1 MHHQLGDTTML
12 KRGKTA
18 LIVAITLGVLG
29 ATSAAMAG
37 AKDDDNGGGVG
48 GFVIPGSTV
57 GVNPVYHPDLFDNS
71 TAAFAQAQTS
81 QTKQK
86 DAKQAKK
93 GSAPATKETEEEARK
108 RRYEDNR

>member
-1 MHHQLGDTTML
+1 ML

-18 LIVAITLGVLG
+18 LIVAITLGVIG

-37 AKDDDNGGGVG
+37 GKDDDGGGGAG
-48 GFVIPGSTV
+48 GYIIPGSTV
-57 GVNPVYHPDLFDNS
+57 GVNPVYHQDSFDNS

-86 DAKQAKK
+86 DSKPAKK
-93 GSAPATKETEEEARK
+93 ASANATKGETEEEARQ
-108 RRYEDNR
+108 RRYYDNR